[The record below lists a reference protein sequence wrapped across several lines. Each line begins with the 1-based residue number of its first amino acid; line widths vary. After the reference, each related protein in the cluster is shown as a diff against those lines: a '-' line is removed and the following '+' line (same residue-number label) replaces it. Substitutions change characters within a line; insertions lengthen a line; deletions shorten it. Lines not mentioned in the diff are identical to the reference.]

1 MYTCLKFCLCYICS
15 DTYWSNQVTWP
26 HPALGRERSPHRHH
40 SRKSWLS
47 WIHECK
53 SLSQAAFWSQ
63 WFMCEVYLPAFK
75 TFKVSSIQNTKLST
89 WAQHLHQIIHRWIW
103 YMQLSGDNLP
113 LSRQLWTSSDN
124 LYFLLTILCT
134 YLTSIMKD
142 RIIPTIQFS
151 NGVNERP
158 RSYWS
163 IVLL

>member
-1 MYTCLKFCLCYICS
+1 
-15 DTYWSNQVTWP
+15 
-26 HPALGRERSPHRHH
+26 
-40 SRKSWLS
+40 
-47 WIHECK
+47 
-53 SLSQAAFWSQ
+53 
-63 WFMCEVYLPAFK
+63 MCEVYLPAFK
-75 TFKVSSIQNTKLST
+75 TFKVSSIQDTKLST

-163 IVLL
+163 IVLLSSSGYITLGRESSLTGSSAFWKFPSFMALSCGCLCLLGTWVWLLFLINGIPFCSW